1 MEKSDSNEL
10 GVMGYELSRKADSIT
25 FAQERLKKQVDNLDE
40 KVKVRLSVG
49 DQTFFA
55 NPTSN
60 NVVLMAQLKY
70 YSN

>member
-49 DQTFFA
+49 DQRSLQILHQITW
-55 NPTSN
+55 
-60 NVVLMAQLKY
+60 Y
-70 YSN
+70 